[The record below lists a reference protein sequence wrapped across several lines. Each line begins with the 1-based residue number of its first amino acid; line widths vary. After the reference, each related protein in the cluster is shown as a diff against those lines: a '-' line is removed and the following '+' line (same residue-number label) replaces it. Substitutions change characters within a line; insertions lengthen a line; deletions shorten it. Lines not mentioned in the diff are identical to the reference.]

1 MIKVHCGKRSHR
13 ADLGRREMPK
23 ADVKKE
29 LKHLYRPSAK
39 EVSIV
44 DVPAM
49 NFLQI
54 DGQGD
59 PNTSRAYQEAIEA
72 LYTVAY
78 QLKFMVK
85 KRDPQLDYVVPPLE
99 GLWWAED
106 MDDFA
111 SGNKEA
117 WQWTAMIYQPD
128 HVTRELF
135 EEAVQQ
141 VRGKKDVAALPLLRL
156 EPYHE
161 GLSVQILHIGPYADE
176 GPTIEKLHAF
186 AREKGYRLRGKHH
199 EVYLGDPRRT
209 APEKLKTVI
218 RQPVE

>member
-1 MIKVHCGKRSHR
+1 MIKVHCESRAHR
-13 ADLGRREMPK
+13 TGRRMGEMPK

-29 LKHLYRPSAK
+29 LKHLYSPSAK

-44 DVPAM
+44 DVPEM
-49 NFLQI
+49 GFLMI

-59 PNTSRAYQEAIEA
+59 PNTSREYQEAIET

-78 QLKFMVK
+78 QLKFMIK
-85 KRDPQLDYVVPPLE
+85 KRDPGLDYVVPPLE

-106 MDDFA
+106 MADFA
-111 SGNKEA
+111 TRNKSA

-141 VRGKKDVAALPLLRL
+141 VKEKKDPVALPLLRF

-161 GLSVQILHIGPYADE
+161 GLSVQIMHIGPYADE

-186 AREKGYRLRGKHH
+186 AEEKGYRLRGKHH

>member
-1 MIKVHCGKRSHR
+1 
-13 ADLGRREMPK
+13 MPK

-29 LKHLYRPSAK
+29 LKHLYAPSAK
-39 EVSIV
+39 EASIV
-44 DVPAM
+44 DVPEMA
-49 NFLQI
+49 FLMI

-59 PNTSRAYQEAIEA
+59 PNTSREYQEAIET
-72 LYTVAY
+72 LYAVAY

-85 KRDPQLDYVVPPLE
+85 KRDPELDYVVPPLE
-99 GLWWAED
+99 GLWWTED
-106 MDDFA
+106 TADFA
-111 SGNKEA
+111 TGNKDA

-135 EEAVQQ
+135 EEAVGQ
-141 VRGKKDVAALPLLRL
+141 VREKKDPAALPLLRF

-161 GLSVQILHIGPYADE
+161 GLSVQIMYIGPYADE

-186 AREKGYRLRGKHH
+186 AEEKGYRLRGKHH

>member
-1 MIKVHCGKRSHR
+1 
-13 ADLGRREMPK
+13 MPRFD
-23 ADVKKE
+23 AKKD
-29 LKHLYRPSAK
+29 LKHLYSPSAK
-39 EVSIV
+39 EVSVV
-44 DVPAM
+44 DVPEM

-54 DGQGD
+54 DGRGD
-59 PNTSRAYQEAIEA
+59 PNTSREYQEAIEA
-72 LYTVAY
+72 LYTAAY
-78 QLKFMVK
+78 QLKFTVK
-85 KRDPQLDYVVPPLE
+85 KRDPELDYVVPPLE

-106 MDDFA
+106 KTSFTT
-111 SGNKEA
+111 GNKDA
-117 WQWTAMIYQPD
+117 WQWTAMIYQPAQ
-128 HVTRELF
+128 VTRELF

-141 VRGKKDVAALPLLRL
+141 VREKKDPAALPLLRW

-161 GLSVQILHIGPYADE
+161 GLCVQIMHIGPWADE

-186 AREKGYRLRGKHH
+186 AKEKGYRLRGKHH

>member
-1 MIKVHCGKRSHR
+1 
-13 ADLGRREMPK
+13 MPK
-23 ADVKKE
+23 ADVKKQ
-29 LKHLYRPSAK
+29 LKHLYSPSAK

-44 DVPAM
+44 DVPEM
-49 NFLQI
+49 GFLMI

-59 PNTSRAYQEAIEA
+59 PNTSREYQEAIET

-85 KRDPQLDYVVPPLE
+85 KRDPELDYVVPPLE
-99 GLWWAED
+99 GLWWTED
-106 MDDFA
+106 MADFA
-111 SGNKEA
+111 AGNKDA

-141 VRGKKDVAALPLLRL
+141 VREKKDPAALPLLRF

-161 GLSVQILHIGPYADE
+161 GLSVQIMHIGPYADE
-176 GPTIEKLHAF
+176 GPTIERLHAF
-186 AREKGYRLRGKHH
+186 AQEKGYKLRGKHH

>member
-1 MIKVHCGKRSHR
+1 
-13 ADLGRREMPK
+13 MPK

-29 LKHLYRPSAK
+29 LKHLYSPSAK
-39 EVSIV
+39 EMSIV
-44 DVPAM
+44 DVPEM
-49 NFLQI
+49 KFLQI

-59 PNTSRAYQEAIEA
+59 PNTSREYQEAIET

-85 KRDPQLDYVVPPLE
+85 KRDPELDYVVPPLE
-99 GLWWAED
+99 GLWWVED
-106 MDDFA
+106 MADF
-111 SGNKEA
+111 STGNKDA

-135 EEAVQQ
+135 EEAVAQ
-141 VRGKKDVAALPLLRL
+141 VREKKNPTALPLLRF

-161 GLSVQILHIGPYADE
+161 GLSVQIMYIGPYADE
-176 GPTIEKLHAF
+176 GPTIERLHAF
-186 AREKGYRLRGKHH
+186 AKEKGYKLRGKHH
-199 EVYLGDPRRT
+199 EIYLGDPRRT

>member
-1 MIKVHCGKRSHR
+1 
-13 ADLGRREMPK
+13 MPK
-23 ADVKKE
+23 ADVKKQ
-29 LKHLYRPSAK
+29 LKHLYAPSAK

-44 DVPAM
+44 DVPEM
-49 NFLQI
+49 GFLMI

-59 PNTSRAYQEAIEA
+59 PNTSREYQEAIET

-78 QLKFMVK
+78 QLKFTVK
-85 KRDPQLDYVVPPLE
+85 KRDPELDYVVPPLE
-99 GLWWAED
+99 GLWWTED
-106 MDDFA
+106 MGDFA
-111 SGNKEA
+111 TGNKDA

-141 VRGKKDVAALPLLRL
+141 VREKKDPAALPLLRF

-161 GLSVQILHIGPYADE
+161 GLSVQIMHIGPYADE
-176 GPTIEKLHAF
+176 GPTIERLHAF
-186 AREKGYRLRGKHH
+186 AQEKGYRLRGKHH